1 MEKSNYLNTEENDL
15 NLCKY
20 SDVDLVNFIKEK
32 NKGNN
37 NILSQE
43 FQNKN
48 EFLVELA
55 IFLEKKLNHNI
66 ALYQN
71 GFKVYKQKLFAD
83 KCFIQNNLSDDLKKM
98 TINQLIELLENTKN
112 NNTEKV
118 NEFFNIGRYIKN
130 NYDTQNNEN
139 INNNKYLFNNNFG
152 LMENQNINAN
162 ITNINIKGINN
173 KNKFIHGLNIKEV
186 YRSPSPYFTNK
197 IQSKIIKENENIN
210 NRIDFNEEQ
219 NIINN

>member
-1 MEKSNYLNTEENDL
+1 MEKSNYLNTEENDV
-15 NLCKY
+15 NLFKY

-83 KCFIQNNLSDDLKKM
+83 KCFIQNNLSDNLKKM

-118 NEFFNIGRYIKN
+118 NEYFNIGRYIKN

-186 YRSPSPYFTNK
+186 YHSPSPNFMNK

>member
-1 MEKSNYLNTEENDL
+1 MEKSNYLNTEENDV
-15 NLCKY
+15 NLFKY

-32 NKGNN
+32 NKGNS
-37 NILSQE
+37 IMLSQE

-83 KCFIQNNLSDDLKKM
+83 KCFIQNNLSDDLKNLK
-98 TINQLIELLENTKN
+98 INQLIELLENTKN

-118 NEFFNIGRYIKN
+118 NEYFNIGRYIKN

-152 LMENQNINAN
+152 LMKNQNIN
-162 ITNINIKGINN
+162 INSNKNVKGINS

-186 YRSPSPYFTNK
+186 YHSPSPIFTNK
-197 IQSKIIKENENIN
+197 IQSKILKENENIN

>member
-1 MEKSNYLNTEENDL
+1 MEKSNYLNTEENDV
-15 NLCKY
+15 NLFKY

-130 NYDTQNNEN
+130 NYDKQNNEN

-162 ITNINIKGINN
+162 ITNINIKGINS

-186 YRSPSPYFTNK
+186 YHSPSPNFMNK

>member
-1 MEKSNYLNTEENDL
+1 MEKSNYLNTEENDV
-15 NLCKY
+15 NLFKY

-32 NKGNN
+32 NKGNS
-37 NILSQE
+37 IMLSQE

-83 KCFIQNNLSDDLKKM
+83 KCFIQNNLSDDLKNL

-118 NEFFNIGRYIKN
+118 NEYFNIGRYIKN

-139 INNNKYLFNNNFG
+139 INNNKYLFNNN
-152 LMENQNINAN
+152 
-162 ITNINIKGINN
+162 
-173 KNKFIHGLNIKEV
+173 
-186 YRSPSPYFTNK
+186 
-197 IQSKIIKENENIN
+197 
-210 NRIDFNEEQ
+210 
-219 NIINN
+219 